1 MRAVLDSNVLIS
13 AAITRGSTHR
23 IVLEWLGSEPF
34 ELIICQALLEE
45 VASVLIDRDRLRR
58 WISIEDARLY
68 VHRLR
73 TTADVRD
80 DPASGPS
87 LTRDP
92 DDDFIVYL
100 ARENDADLI
109 VSGDGDLLDWPE
121 QQPPVMKPAEFER
134 VLTQN

>member
-1 MRAVLDSNVLIS
+1 MCSG
-13 AAITRGSTHR
+13 AITRGPAHR
-23 IVLEWLGSEPF
+23 IILQWLKSEPF
-34 ELIICQALLEE
+34 ELIICPALLEE

-68 VHRLR
+68 VNRLR
-73 TTADVRD
+73 TRADVRD

-92 DDDFIVYL
+92 DDDFIIYL

-121 QQPPVMKPAEFER
+121 QQPPVIKPAEFER

>member
-13 AAITRGSTHR
+13 AAITRGPTHR
-23 IVLEWLGSEPF
+23 IVVQWLESEPF
-34 ELIICQALLEE
+34 ELIICQAILEE
-45 VASVLIDRDRLRR
+45 VATVLTERDQMRR
-58 WISIEDARLY
+58 WISVEDARLY
-68 VHRLR
+68 LDRLR

-80 DPASGPS
+80 DPAPGPL

-92 DDDFIVYL
+92 DDDFIIYL
-100 ARENDADLI
+100 ARENHADLI

-121 QQPPVMKPAEFER
+121 QHPRVMEPAEFER

>member
-13 AAITRGSTHR
+13 AAITRGPAHR
-23 IVLEWLGSEPF
+23 IVLQWLKSEPF
-34 ELIICQALLEE
+34 ELIICPTLIEE
-45 VASVLIDRDRLRR
+45 VATVLTERDQMRR

-68 VHRLR
+68 LDRLR

-80 DPASGPS
+80 DPAPGPS

-92 DDDFIVYL
+92 EDDFIVYL

-109 VSGDGDLLDWPE
+109 VSGDGDLLDWPQ

>member
-1 MRAVLDSNVLIS
+1 VRTVLDSNVLIS
-13 AAITRGSTHR
+13 AAITRGPAHR
-23 IVLEWLGSEPF
+23 IVLQWLKSGPF
-34 ELIICQALLEE
+34 ELIICPTLIEE
-45 VASVLIDRDRLRR
+45 VATVLTERDHMRR

-68 VHRLR
+68 LDRLR

-80 DPASGPS
+80 DPAPGPS

-92 DDDFIVYL
+92 EDDFIVYL

-109 VSGDGDLLDWPE
+109 VSGDGDLLDWPQ